1 MVLLA
6 VSKNL
11 KPRELRKCCHTK
23 NKCPYRQILLDKPP
37 PKRHRGIVR
46 YSIYFLVAALT
57 LSSTIAS
64 TIRFEGTP
72 GWRISNSQAT
82 VTFNGIT
89 NNRPSNSISGTLKV
103 VLWASARPFPSRGYR
118 VAEFR
123 LGELRGG
130 QRFAYYTTPSRP
142 ARVPKVTGPMHFTV
156 VLEEYNGGYRRVD
169 FKPTGIKRLRNGRF
183 VQAPAWRVPTQ
194 KRVIAPK
201 RVLRV
206 GDRLELT
213 MRAVQGTNLIPVGSV
228 IRTTAVIR
236 GQGQGVATSPVKTSP
251 FIYSYRVA
259 AGTFGG
265 KRVQTGNLFMDY
277 ARAINA
283 NIRSS
288 SNVQLFF
295 HTPATGTYNSFEVDP
310 AGGGRVWG
318 DFRFF

>member
-1 MVLLA
+1 M
-6 VSKNL
+6 
-11 KPRELRKCCHTK
+11 
-23 NKCPYRQILLDKPP
+23 
-37 PKRHRGIVR
+37 
-46 YSIYFLVAALT
+46 
-57 LSSTIAS
+57 SSTIAS

-82 VTFNGIT
+82 VTFNGID
-89 NNRPSNSISGTLKV
+89 NNRPVGSISGTLKV

-123 LGELRGG
+123 LGQLRGG
-130 QRFAYYTTPSRP
+130 QGFAYYTTPSRP

-169 FKPTGIKRLRNGRF
+169 YKPTGTKQLRNGRF
-183 VQAPAWRVPTQ
+183 VQPPPWRVPTQ
-194 KRVIAPK
+194 KKVVAPK
-201 RVLRV
+201 RALRV

-213 MRAVQGTNLIPVGSV
+213 LRAVQGTNLIPVGSLV
-228 IRTTAVIR
+228 RTTAVIQGAGR
-236 GQGQGVATSPVKTSP
+236 GIGTSPAKTSP

-265 KRVQTGNLFMDY
+265 KRVQTGSLFMDY

-283 NIRSS
+283 SFRSS
-288 SNVQLFF
+288 SSIQLFF

-310 AGGGRVWG
+310 AGGGRTWG